1 MSENEQH
8 KEENLHQENPDQ
20 KSEQTQGIDAETTEK
35 QSVESDPVE
44 NLKDEVQDLK
54 DQNLRLYAE
63 FENFRKRT
71 AKERLQMMDSANKDT
86 LAALLPVLDDF
97 DRALKNTEATPENE
111 AVLEGLKLIKHKLG
125 ETLKNKGLI
134 AMESTIGRAFDVE
147 EMEAITQIPAP
158 IGAGICVMA
167 SISSTSKALPMVLS
181 IAISPLFLSVSPN
194 LCLINFNPSSTASF
208 SGVASVFFSALS
220 KSSKT
225 GNNAAKVSLL
235 ALSII

>member
-1 MSENEQH
+1 MSEKEAH
-8 KEENLHQENPDQ
+8 KEEELNQESVNHTNEDAQ
-20 KSEQTQGIDAETTEK
+20 KVDEESTDN
-35 QSVESDPVE
+35 QSVEVDPVE
-44 NLKDEVQDLK
+44 KLQDEVQDLK

-111 AVLEGLKLIKHKLG
+111 AVLEGLKLIQHKLG

-134 AMESTIGRAFDVE
+134 AMESTIGKAFDVE

-158 IGAGICVMA
+158 TPELAGKVIDEVEKGYKIGEQ
-167 SISSTSKALPMVLS
+167 VLRY
-181 IAISPLFLSVSPN
+181 
-194 LCLINFNPSSTASF
+194 
-208 SGVASVFFSALS
+208 
-220 KSSKT
+220 
-225 GNNAAKVSLL
+225 AKVVVGKE
-235 ALSII
+235 A

>member
-1 MSENEQH
+1 MSEKEQH
-8 KEENLHQENPDQ
+8 KDEELNQEQ
-20 KSEQTQGIDAETTEK
+20 SETQREEHPESAAESSEK
-35 QSVESDPVE
+35 QEVEDDPIQK
-44 NLKDEVQDLK
+44 LQDEVQDLK

-111 AVLEGLKLIKHKLG
+111 AVLEGLKLIQHKLG

-134 AMESTIGRAFDVE
+134 AMESTIGKAFDVE

-158 IGAGICVMA
+158 SPELAGMVIDEVEKGYKIGEH
-167 SISSTSKALPMVLS
+167 VLRY
-181 IAISPLFLSVSPN
+181 
-194 LCLINFNPSSTASF
+194 
-208 SGVASVFFSALS
+208 
-220 KSSKT
+220 
-225 GNNAAKVSLL
+225 AKVVVGKE
-235 ALSII
+235 A

>member
-1 MSENEQH
+1 MSEKEAH
-8 KEENLHQENPDQ
+8 KEEELNQESVNHTN
-20 KSEQTQGIDAETTEK
+20 EDAQQVDKETTDN
-35 QSVESDPVE
+35 QSVEVDPIE
-44 NLKDEVQDLK
+44 KLQDEVQDLK

-111 AVLEGLKLIKHKLG
+111 AVLEGLKLIQHKLG

-134 AMESTIGRAFDVE
+134 AMESTIGKAFDVE

-158 IGAGICVMA
+158 TPELAGKVIDEVEKGYKIGEQ
-167 SISSTSKALPMVLS
+167 VLRY
-181 IAISPLFLSVSPN
+181 
-194 LCLINFNPSSTASF
+194 
-208 SGVASVFFSALS
+208 
-220 KSSKT
+220 
-225 GNNAAKVSLL
+225 AKVVVGKE
-235 ALSII
+235 A

>member
-1 MSENEQH
+1 MSEKEAH
-8 KEENLHQENPDQ
+8 KEKELNQESVNHTNEDAQ
-20 KSEQTQGIDAETTEK
+20 QIDEETTDN
-35 QSVESDPVE
+35 QSVEVDPIE
-44 NLKDEVQDLK
+44 KLQDEVQDLK

-97 DRALKNTEATPENE
+97 DRALKNTEATPENQ
-111 AVLEGLKLIKHKLG
+111 AVLEGLKLIQHKLG

-158 IGAGICVMA
+158 SPELAGKVIDEVEKGYKIGEQ
-167 SISSTSKALPMVLS
+167 VLRY
-181 IAISPLFLSVSPN
+181 
-194 LCLINFNPSSTASF
+194 
-208 SGVASVFFSALS
+208 
-220 KSSKT
+220 
-225 GNNAAKVSLL
+225 AKVVVGKE
-235 ALSII
+235 A

>member
-1 MSENEQH
+1 MSEKEQH
-8 KEENLHQENPDQ
+8 KDEELNQEQ
-20 KSEQTQGIDAETTEK
+20 AETQREEHPESAAESSEK
-35 QSVESDPVE
+35 QEVEDNPIQK
-44 NLKDEVQDLK
+44 LQDEVQDLK

-111 AVLEGLKLIKHKLG
+111 AVLEGLKLIQHKLG

-134 AMESTIGRAFDVE
+134 AMESSIGKAFDVE

-158 IGAGICVMA
+158 SPELAGMVIDEVEKGYKIGEH
-167 SISSTSKALPMVLS
+167 VLRY
-181 IAISPLFLSVSPN
+181 
-194 LCLINFNPSSTASF
+194 
-208 SGVASVFFSALS
+208 
-220 KSSKT
+220 
-225 GNNAAKVSLL
+225 AKVVVGKE
-235 ALSII
+235 A

>member
-1 MSENEQH
+1 MSEKEAH
-8 KEENLHQENPDQ
+8 KEEELNQESVNHTN
-20 KSEQTQGIDAETTEK
+20 EDAQQVDEESTDN
-35 QSVESDPVE
+35 QSVEVDPVE
-44 NLKDEVQDLK
+44 KLQDEVQDLK

-111 AVLEGLKLIKHKLG
+111 AVLEGLKLIQHKLG

-158 IGAGICVMA
+158 SPELTGKVIDEVEKGYKIGEQ
-167 SISSTSKALPMVLS
+167 VLRY
-181 IAISPLFLSVSPN
+181 
-194 LCLINFNPSSTASF
+194 
-208 SGVASVFFSALS
+208 
-220 KSSKT
+220 
-225 GNNAAKVSLL
+225 AKVVVGKE
-235 ALSII
+235 A

>member
-1 MSENEQH
+1 MSEKEAH
-8 KEENLHQENPDQ
+8 KEEELNQESVNHTN
-20 KSEQTQGIDAETTEK
+20 EDAQQVDEETTDN
-35 QSVESDPVE
+35 QSVEVDPVE
-44 NLKDEVQDLK
+44 KLQDEVQDLK

-111 AVLEGLKLIKHKLG
+111 AVLEGLKLIQHKLG

-134 AMESTIGRAFDVE
+134 AMESTIGKDFDVE

-158 IGAGICVMA
+158 TPELAGKVIDEVEKGYKIGEQ
-167 SISSTSKALPMVLS
+167 VLRY
-181 IAISPLFLSVSPN
+181 
-194 LCLINFNPSSTASF
+194 
-208 SGVASVFFSALS
+208 
-220 KSSKT
+220 
-225 GNNAAKVSLL
+225 AKVVVGKE
-235 ALSII
+235 A

>member
-1 MSENEQH
+1 MSEKEQH
-8 KEENLHQENPDQ
+8 KDEELNQEQ
-20 KSEQTQGIDAETTEK
+20 AETQKEEHPESAAESSEK
-35 QSVESDPVE
+35 QEVEDNPIQK
-44 NLKDEVQDLK
+44 LQDEVQDLK

-111 AVLEGLKLIKHKLG
+111 AVLEGLKLIQHKLG

-134 AMESTIGRAFDVE
+134 AMESTIGKAFDVE

-158 IGAGICVMA
+158 SPELAGMVIDEVEKGYKIGEH
-167 SISSTSKALPMVLS
+167 VLRY
-181 IAISPLFLSVSPN
+181 
-194 LCLINFNPSSTASF
+194 
-208 SGVASVFFSALS
+208 
-220 KSSKT
+220 
-225 GNNAAKVSLL
+225 AKVVVGKE
-235 ALSII
+235 A

>member
-1 MSENEQH
+1 MSEKEAH
-8 KEENLHQENPDQ
+8 KEEELNQESVNHTNEDAQ
-20 KSEQTQGIDAETTEK
+20 KVDEETTDN
-35 QSVESDPVE
+35 QSVEVDPIE
-44 NLKDEVQDLK
+44 KLQDEVQDLK

-111 AVLEGLKLIKHKLG
+111 AVLEGLKLIQHKLG

-134 AMESTIGRAFDVE
+134 AMESTIGKAFDVE

-158 IGAGICVMA
+158 TPELAGKVIDEVEKGYKIGEQ
-167 SISSTSKALPMVLS
+167 VLRY
-181 IAISPLFLSVSPN
+181 
-194 LCLINFNPSSTASF
+194 
-208 SGVASVFFSALS
+208 
-220 KSSKT
+220 
-225 GNNAAKVSLL
+225 AKVVVGKE
-235 ALSII
+235 A